1 MSFDEWMGEQGIA
14 RSTGRKWMQN
24 YRAIIACDLPHDIL
38 DRIRWTKLNLIV
50 SRLEPGNDEN
60 NSAWVE
66 RAEKSTRRDLEETVK
81 AAQGKPKP
89 VELKICVSEIQI
101 PVDQHKAYF
110 DKLAKFKTATGAA
123 NDSEAVLKLVD
134 QADALLEGFRPGV
147 MQRLGLDHA
156 TLADRYPK
164 LIYCSISG
172 FGNTGPDAAKGG
184 FDLVAQGVSGLMS
197 ITGEADGEPQ
207 KVGIAVSDIGAG
219 MWAAFAVM
227 TALHHRE
234 RTGEGQYIDISMLDA
249 QIAWLTYQAAYYFAN
264 NEPPKRLGAA
274 HPTLVPYQAFMS
286 QDGKYV
292 NVAVGSERIWER
304 FCKGID
310 RADLKTNPE
319 FTLNGDRVRN
329 RATLVPLL
337 QEYFLTKP
345 ASHWV
350 DVLQAVNVPAGP
362 INDLADVFS
371 DPQVLHRQM
380 LLEMPH
386 PTLKSIKQTG
396 LPLKFSVT
404 PGGLDRHPPLL
415 GEHNQEILK
424 DLGYSAA
431 AVERLAEKSI
441 I

>member
-1 MSFDEWMGEQGIA
+1 MKALQDVRVLDLTRALAGPFCTLMLGDYGADVVKIELPGTGDDTRSWGPPFIGEE
-14 RSTGRKWMQN
+14 S
-24 YRAIIACDLPHDIL
+24 
-38 DRIRWTKLNLIV
+38 
-50 SRLEPGNDEN
+50 
-60 NSAWVE
+60 
-66 RAEKSTRRDLEETVK
+66 
-81 AAQGKPKP
+81 
-89 VELKICVSEIQI
+89 
-101 PVDQHKAYF
+101 AYF
-110 DKLAKFKTATGAA
+110 LSINRNKRSLTLNFKEP
-123 NDSEAVLKLVD
+123 EAIEIFLQLV
-134 QADALLEGFRPGV
+134 QKADVVVENFTPGV
-147 MQRLGLDHA
+147 MRRFGLD
-156 TLADRYPK
+156 YPAVK
-164 LIYCSISG
+164 SANPQIIYCSISG
-172 FGNTGPDAAKGG
+172 FGQDGPYQNRPAYDQIM
-184 FDLVAQGVSGLMS
+184 QGVSGLMS
-197 ITGEADGEPQ
+197 ITGEADGDPQ

-249 QIAWLTYQAAYYFAN
+249 QVAWLTYQAAYYFAN
-264 NEPPKRLGAA
+264 NEPPQRLGAA

-292 NVAVGSERIWER
+292 NVAVGSERIWDR
-304 FCKGID
+304 FCEGID
-310 RADLKTNPE
+310 WADLKTNLE
-319 FTLNGDRVRN
+319 FALNGDRVRN
-329 RATLVPLL
+329 RATLVPML

-350 DVLQAVNVPAGP
+350 EVLQAVNVPAGP

-396 LPLKFSVT
+396 LPLKFSAT

-424 DLGYSAA
+424 DLATPPPPLKGWRNS
-431 AVERLAEKSI
+431 R
-441 I
+441 